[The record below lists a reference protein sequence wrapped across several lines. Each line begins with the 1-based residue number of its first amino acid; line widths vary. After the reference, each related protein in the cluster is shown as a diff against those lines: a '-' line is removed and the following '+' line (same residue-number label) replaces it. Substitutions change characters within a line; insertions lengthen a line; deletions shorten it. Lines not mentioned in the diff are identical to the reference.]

1 MANSTV
7 QNKKVISLA
16 LGAVADGA
24 YLYAG
29 ADRNIA
35 AEMQGKDNGDVIYYK
50 TTNLG
55 QAEISDVDMGNP
67 ANTGLDS
74 LNIANPTPIKHRQV
88 PVRIKD
94 AYVMYN
100 VKAVEK
106 QITSLGKDKAM
117 AKIGQKLAKKAVK
130 NVIGEDIAYI
140 GNIFV
145 GSDFAAFQKAGAF
158 LKSFVDGTLY
168 GFMDWN
174 VWGDLTSK
182 GQQAVP
188 CALAEPRFGK
198 NLRGS
203 WSLIDQLRTIPDIP
217 QFTIGDVA
225 SAKVKASVATSATT
239 ATVTLTAG
247 SAGLAVGDKVVVA
260 IPGINALDV
269 NDNDTGVANSFVVT
283 VASSVAASGTL
294 DVAVTFDQ
302 DLVVIPATVAANTA
316 VTVKG
321 TAGTYGATIIRAEGA
336 QAFGTMNQCDCEG
349 AKYEKSSLDGLT
361 VHCNSGAEIG
371 KLSTDSRYDMLLC
384 SKLVEPRAAALVL
397 YKIA

>member
-29 ADRNIA
+29 ADRAIA
-35 AEMQGKDNGDVIYYK
+35 AEMQGKDNGDIIYYK

-55 QAEISDVDMGNP
+55 QAEISDVSMGDP
-67 ANTGLDS
+67 ANTGLAS
-74 LNIANPTPIKHRQV
+74 LDIASATPVKHRQV
-88 PVRIKD
+88 PVKIKD
-94 AYVMYN
+94 ARVMYN
-100 VKAVEK
+100 VKAIEK
-106 QITSLGKDKAM
+106 QITSLGKDIAM
-117 AKIGQKLAKKAVK
+117 GKIGQKLAKKAVK
-130 NVIGEDIAYI
+130 NVIGEDILTI

-174 VWGDLTSK
+174 VWGDLTAK

-188 CALAEPRFGK
+188 CALAEPRFGR

-239 ATVTLTAG
+239 ATLTLTAG
-247 SAGLAVGDKVVVA
+247 SSALAAGDKVVVA
-260 IPGINALDV
+260 VPGINALDV

-283 VASSVAASGTL
+283 LANAVAAAGTV
-294 DVAVTFDQ
+294 DVTVTWDL
-302 DLVVIPATVAANTA
+302 DLVVIPASVAANA
-316 VTVKG
+316 SVTVKG

-349 AKYEKSSLDGLT
+349 AKYEKSSIDGLT
-361 VHCNSGAEIG
+361 VHANSGENIG
-371 KLSTDSRYDMLLC
+371 ALSTDSRFDMILC

>member
-29 ADRNIA
+29 ADRAIA
-35 AEMQGKDNGDVIYYK
+35 AEMQGKDNGDIIYYK

-55 QAEISDVDMGNP
+55 QAEISDVSMGVTPNSGL
-67 ANTGLDS
+67 ANLD
-74 LNIANPTPIKHRQV
+74 IASATPVKHRQV
-88 PVRIKD
+88 PVKIKD
-94 AYVMYN
+94 ARVMYN
-100 VKAVEK
+100 VKAIEK
-106 QITSLGKDKAM
+106 QITSLGKDIAM
-117 AKIGQKLAKKAVK
+117 GKIGQKLAKKAVK
-130 NVIGEDIAYI
+130 NVIGEDILTI

-174 VWGDLTSK
+174 VWGDLTAK

-188 CALAEPRFGK
+188 CALAEPRFGR

-239 ATVTLTAG
+239 ATITLTAG
-247 SAGLAVGDKVVVA
+247 SSALAAGDKVVIAV
-260 IPGINALDV
+260 PGINALDV
-269 NDNDTGVANSFVVT
+269 NDNDTGVANSFIVT
-283 VASSVAASGTL
+283 LASSVAAAGTV
-294 DVAVTFDQ
+294 DVTVTWDL
-302 DLVVIPATVAANTA
+302 DLVVIPATVAANAT

-321 TAGTYGATIIRAEGA
+321 TAGTYGSTIIRAEGA

-349 AKYEKSSLDGLT
+349 AKYEKSSIDGLT
-361 VHCNSGAEIG
+361 VHANSGENIG
-371 KLSTDSRYDMLLC
+371 ALSTDSRYDMILA

>member
-29 ADRNIA
+29 ADRAIA
-35 AEMQGKDNGDVIYYK
+35 AEMQGKDNGDIIYYK

-55 QAEISDVDMGNP
+55 QAEISDVSMGNP
-67 ANTGLDS
+67 ANTGLAS
-74 LNIANPTPIKHRQV
+74 LDIAAATPIKHRQV
-88 PVRIKD
+88 PVKIKD
-94 AYVMYN
+94 SRIMYN
-100 VKAVEK
+100 VKALEK
-106 QITSLGKDKAM
+106 QITSLGKDLAM
-117 AKIGQKLAKKAVK
+117 AKVGQKLAKKAVK
-130 NVIGEDIAYI
+130 EVIAEDIASI
-140 GNIFV
+140 GNVFV

-239 ATVTLTAG
+239 ATITITAG
-247 SAGLAVGDKVVVA
+247 SSALAVGDKVVLAV
-260 IPGINALDV
+260 PGINALDV

-283 VASSVAASGTL
+283 LASSVAAAGTL
-294 DVAVTFDQ
+294 DVTVTWDL
-302 DLVVIPATVAANTA
+302 DLVVVPATVAANAA

-321 TAGTYGATIIRAEGA
+321 AAGTYGATIIRAEGA

-349 AKYEKSSLDGLT
+349 AKYEKSSIDGLT
-361 VHCNSGAEIG
+361 VHCNSGENISA
-371 KLSTDSRYDMLLC
+371 LSTDSRYDMILA

>member
-94 AYVMYN
+94 AFVMYN

-217 QFTIGDVA
+217 QFNIGDVA
-225 SAKVKASVATSATT
+225 SAKVKASVATSAST
-239 ATVTLTAG
+239 ATITLTAG
-247 SAGLAVGDKVVVA
+247 SVGLAVGDKVVVA

-294 DVAVTFDQ
+294 DVTVTFDQ
-302 DLVVIPATVAANTA
+302 DLVVIPATVAANAA
-316 VTVKG
+316 VTVKSP
-321 TAGTYGATIIRAEGA
+321 AGTYGATIIRAEGA

-349 AKYEKSSLDGLT
+349 AKYEKSSIDGLT

>member
-29 ADRNIA
+29 ADRAIA
-35 AEMQGKDNGDVIYYK
+35 AEMQGKDNGDIIYYK

-55 QAEISDVDMGNP
+55 QATVSDVSMGNP
-67 ANTGLDS
+67 ANSGLAS
-74 LNIANPTPIKHRQV
+74 LDIATATPIKHRQV
-88 PVRIKD
+88 PVKIKD
-94 AYVMYN
+94 ARVMHN
-100 VKAVEK
+100 VKAIEK
-106 QITSLGKDKAM
+106 QITSLGKDLAM
-117 AKIGQKLAKKAVK
+117 AKVGQKLAKVAVK
-130 NVIGEDIAYI
+130 DVIGEDIASI

-198 NLRGS
+198 NLLGS

-247 SAGLAVGDKVVVA
+247 SAALAAGDKVVIA

-283 VASSVAASGTL
+283 LANSVAAAGTV
-294 DVAVTFDQ
+294 DVTVNFDL
-302 DLVVIPATVAANTA
+302 DLVVIPASVAANA
-316 VTVKG
+316 SVTVKG

-349 AKYEKSSLDGLT
+349 AKYEKSSIDGLT
-361 VHCNSGAEIG
+361 VHCNSGENIG
-371 KLSTDSRYDMLLC
+371 ALSTDSRYDMILA

>member
-29 ADRNIA
+29 ADRAIA

-94 AYVMYN
+94 AFVMYN

-130 NVIGEDIAYI
+130 TVIGEDIAYI

-239 ATVTLTAG
+239 ATINITAG
-247 SAGLAVGDKVVVA
+247 SSALAVGDKVVLAV
-260 IPGINALDV
+260 PGINALDV

-294 DVAVTFDQ
+294 DVTVTFDQ
-302 DLVVIPATVAANTA
+302 DLVVIPATVAANAA

-361 VHCNSGAEIG
+361 VHCNAGAEIG

>member
-29 ADRNIA
+29 ADRAIA
-35 AEMQGKDNGDVIYYK
+35 AEMQGKDNGDIIYYK

-55 QAEISDVDMGNP
+55 QAEISDVSMGVTPNG
-67 ANTGLDS
+67 GLAD
-74 LNIANPTPIKHRQV
+74 LDIASATPIKHRQV
-88 PVRIKD
+88 PVKIKD
-94 AYVMYN
+94 ARVMYN
-100 VKAVEK
+100 VKAIEK
-106 QITSLGKDKAM
+106 QITSLGKDLAM
-117 AKIGQKLAKKAVK
+117 AKVGQKLAKKAVK
-130 NVIGEDIAYI
+130 NVIAEDIATI

-145 GSDFAAFQKAGAF
+145 GSDFAPFQKAGAF

-188 CALAEPRFGK
+188 CALAEARFGK
-198 NLRGS
+198 GLRGS

-225 SAKVKASVATSATT
+225 SAKVKSSVATT
-239 ATVTLTAG
+239 ATTATINITAG
-247 SAGLAVGDKVVVA
+247 SSALAVGDKVVLAV
-260 IPGINALDV
+260 PGINALDV

-283 VASSVAASGTL
+283 LASSVAAAGTL
-294 DVAVTFDQ
+294 DVTVTWDS
-302 DLVVIPATVAANTA
+302 DLVVVPASVAANAA

-321 TAGTYGATIIRAEGA
+321 AAGTYGATIIRAEGA

-349 AKYEKSSLDGLT
+349 AKYEKSSIDGLT
-361 VHCNSGAEIG
+361 IHANSGENIG
-371 KLSTDSRYDMLLC
+371 ALSTDSRYDMILA

-397 YKIA
+397 YKIG

>member
-29 ADRNIA
+29 ADRAIA
-35 AEMQGKDNGDVIYYK
+35 AEMQGKDNGDIIYYK

-55 QAEISDVDMGNP
+55 QAEISDVSMGNP
-67 ANTGLDS
+67 ANTGLAS
-74 LNIANPTPIKHRQV
+74 LDIASATPVKHRQV
-88 PVRIKD
+88 PVKIKD
-94 AYVMYN
+94 ARVMYN
-100 VKAVEK
+100 VKAIEK
-106 QITSLGKDKAM
+106 QITSLGKDIAM
-117 AKIGQKLAKKAVK
+117 GKIGQKLAKKAVK
-130 NVIGEDIAYI
+130 NVIGEDILTI

-174 VWGDLTSK
+174 VWGDLTAK

-188 CALAEPRFGK
+188 CALAEPRFGR

-239 ATVTLTAG
+239 ATITITAG
-247 SAGLAVGDKVVVA
+247 SSALAVGDKVVLAV
-260 IPGINALDV
+260 PGINALDV

-283 VASSVAASGTL
+283 LDSTVAAAGTL
-294 DVAVTFDQ
+294 DVTVTWDL
-302 DLVVIPATVAANTA
+302 DLVVIPANVTANTA

-349 AKYEKSSLDGLT
+349 AKYEKSSIDGLT
-361 VHCNSGAEIG
+361 VHANSGENIG
-371 KLSTDSRYDMLLC
+371 ALSTDSRYDMILC

>member
-29 ADRNIA
+29 ADRAIA
-35 AEMQGKDNGDVIYYK
+35 AEMQGKDNGDIIYYK

-55 QAEISDVDMGNP
+55 QAEISDVSMGNP
-67 ANTGLDS
+67 ANTGLAS
-74 LNIANPTPIKHRQV
+74 LDIASATPVKHRQV
-88 PVRIKD
+88 PVKIKD
-94 AYVMYN
+94 ARVMYN
-100 VKAVEK
+100 VKAIEK
-106 QITSLGKDKAM
+106 QITSLGKDIAM
-117 AKIGQKLAKKAVK
+117 GKIGQNLAKKAVK
-130 NVIGEDIAYI
+130 NVIGEDILTI

-174 VWGDLTSK
+174 VWGDLTAK

-188 CALAEPRFGK
+188 CALAEPRFGR

-225 SAKVKASVATSATT
+225 SAKVKASIATSATT

-247 SAGLAVGDKVVVA
+247 TSALAVGDKVVIA

-283 VASSVAASGTL
+283 LDSTVAAAGTV
-294 DVAVTFDQ
+294 DVTVTWDL
-302 DLVVIPATVAANTA
+302 DLVVIPASVAANAA

-349 AKYEKSSLDGLT
+349 AKYEKSSIDGLT
-361 VHCNSGAEIG
+361 VHANSGENIG
-371 KLSTDSRYDMLLC
+371 ALSTDSRYDMILC

>member
-29 ADRNIA
+29 ADRAIA

-55 QAEISDVDMGNP
+55 QAEISDVSMGNP
-67 ANTGLDS
+67 ANTGLAS
-74 LNIANPTPIKHRQV
+74 LDIASATPVKHRQV
-88 PVRIKD
+88 PVKIKD
-94 AYVMYN
+94 ARVMYN
-100 VKAVEK
+100 VKAIEK
-106 QITSLGKDKAM
+106 QITSLGKDIAM
-117 AKIGQKLAKKAVK
+117 GKIGQKLAKKAVK
-130 NVIGEDIAYI
+130 NVIGEDILTI

-174 VWGDLTSK
+174 VWGDLTAK

-188 CALAEPRFGK
+188 CALAEPRFGR

-247 SAGLAVGDKVVVA
+247 SAALAAGDKVVIA

-283 VASSVAASGTL
+283 LANSVAAAGTVDVTVTL
-294 DVAVTFDQ
+294 DL
-302 DLVVIPATVAANTA
+302 DLVVIPATVAANAA

-349 AKYEKSSLDGLT
+349 AKYEKSSIDGLT
-361 VHCNSGAEIG
+361 VHANSGENIG
-371 KLSTDSRYDMLLC
+371 ALSTDSRYDMILC

>member
-29 ADRNIA
+29 ADRAIA
-35 AEMQGKDNGDVIYYK
+35 AEMQGKDNGDIIYYK

-55 QAEISDVDMGNP
+55 QAEISDVSMGNP
-67 ANTGLDS
+67 ANTGLAS
-74 LNIANPTPIKHRQV
+74 LDIASSTPVKHRQV
-88 PVRIKD
+88 PVKIKD
-94 AYVMYN
+94 ARVMYN
-100 VKAVEK
+100 VKAIEK
-106 QITSLGKDKAM
+106 QITSLGKDIAM
-117 AKIGQKLAKKAVK
+117 GKIGQKLAKKAVK
-130 NVIGEDIAYI
+130 NVIGEDILTI

-145 GSDFAAFQKAGAF
+145 GSDFAAFQKAGSF
-158 LKSFVDGTLY
+158 LKSFVDGTIY

-174 VWGDLTSK
+174 VWGDLTAK

-188 CALAEPRFGK
+188 CALAEPRFGR
-198 NLRGS
+198 NLHGS

-247 SAGLAVGDKVVVA
+247 STALAVGDKVVIAV
-260 IPGINALDV
+260 PGINALDV

-283 VASSVAASGTL
+283 LDSTVAAAGTV
-294 DVAVTFDQ
+294 DVTVTWDL
-302 DLVVIPATVAANTA
+302 DLVVIPASVAANAA

-349 AKYEKSSLDGLT
+349 AKYEKSSIDGLT
-361 VHCNSGAEIG
+361 VHANSGENIG
-371 KLSTDSRYDMLLC
+371 ALSTDSRYDMILA

>member
-29 ADRNIA
+29 ADRAIA
-35 AEMQGKDNGDVIYYK
+35 AEMQGKDNGDIIYYK

-55 QAEISDVDMGNP
+55 QAEISDVSMGTP
-67 ANTGLDS
+67 ANSGLAS
-74 LNIANPTPIKHRQV
+74 LDIASATPVKHRQV
-88 PVRIKD
+88 PVKIKD
-94 AYVMYN
+94 ARVMYN
-100 VKAVEK
+100 VKAIEK
-106 QITSLGKDKAM
+106 QITSLGKDIAM
-117 AKIGQKLAKKAVK
+117 GKIGQKLAKKAVK
-130 NVIGEDIAYI
+130 NVIAEDITTI

-145 GSDFAAFQKAGAF
+145 GNDFAAFQKAGAF
-158 LKSFVDGTLY
+158 LKAYVDGTLY

-188 CALAEPRFGK
+188 CALAEPRFGR

-217 QFTIGDVA
+217 QFKIGDVA
-225 SAKVKASVATSATT
+225 SAKVKASVATSAS
-239 ATVTLTAG
+239 TVALTLTAG
-247 SAGLAVGDKVVVA
+247 STALAAGDKVVVA
-260 IPGINALDV
+260 VPGINALDV

-283 VASSVAASGTL
+283 LEASVAASATT
-294 DVAVTFDQ
+294 DVTVTFDPQ
-302 DLVVIPATVAANTA
+302 LVVIPASIAANA
-316 VTVKG
+316 SVEVKG
-321 TAGTYGATIIRAEGA
+321 AAGTYGATIIRAEGA

-349 AKYEKSSLDGLT
+349 AKYEKSSIDGLT
-361 VHCNSGAEIG
+361 VHANSGENIG
-371 KLSTDSRYDMLLC
+371 ALSTDSRYDMILC

>member
-29 ADRNIA
+29 ADRAIA
-35 AEMQGKDNGDVIYYK
+35 AEMQGKDNGDIIYYK

-55 QAEISDVDMGNP
+55 QATVSDVSMGNP
-67 ANTGLDS
+67 ANSGLAS
-74 LNIANPTPIKHRQV
+74 LDIATATPIKHRQV
-88 PVRIKD
+88 PVKIKD
-94 AYVMYN
+94 ARVMYN
-100 VKAVEK
+100 VKAIEK
-106 QITSLGKDKAM
+106 QITSLGKDLAM
-117 AKIGQKLAKKAVK
+117 AKVGQKLAKVAVK
-130 NVIGEDIAYI
+130 DVIGEDIASI

-158 LKSFVDGTLY
+158 LKAYVDGTLY

-174 VWGDLTSK
+174 VWGDLTAK

-239 ATVTLTAG
+239 ATITITAG
-247 SAGLAVGDKVVVA
+247 SSALAVGDKVVLAV
-260 IPGINALDV
+260 PGINALDV

-294 DVAVTFDQ
+294 DVTVTFDQ
-302 DLVVIPATVAANTA
+302 ELVVIPAAVAANAA

-349 AKYEKSSLDGLT
+349 AKYEKSSIDGLT
-361 VHCNSGAEIG
+361 VHANSGENIG
-371 KLSTDSRYDMLLC
+371 ALSTDSRYDMILA

>member
-29 ADRNIA
+29 ADRAIA
-35 AEMQGKDNGDVIYYK
+35 AEMQGKDNGDIIYYK

-55 QAEISDVDMGNP
+55 QAEISDVSMGVTPNS
-67 ANTGLDS
+67 GLAKLD
-74 LNIANPTPIKHRQV
+74 IASATPVKHRQV
-88 PVRIKD
+88 PVKIKD
-94 AYVMYN
+94 ARVMYN
-100 VKAVEK
+100 VKAIEK
-106 QITSLGKDKAM
+106 QITSLGKDIAM
-117 AKIGQKLAKKAVK
+117 GKIGQKLAKKAVK
-130 NVIGEDIAYI
+130 NVIGEDILTI

-174 VWGDLTSK
+174 VWGDLTAK

-188 CALAEPRFGK
+188 CALAEPRFGR

-225 SAKVKASVATSATT
+225 SAKVKASIATSATT
-239 ATVTLTAG
+239 ATINITAG
-247 SAGLAVGDKVVVA
+247 SSALAVGDKVVLAV
-260 IPGINALDV
+260 PGINALDV

-283 VASSVAASGTL
+283 LESSVAAAGTL
-294 DVAVTFDQ
+294 DVTVTWDL
-302 DLVVIPATVAANTA
+302 DLVVIPASVAANA
-316 VTVKG
+316 SVTVKG

-349 AKYEKSSLDGLT
+349 AKYEKSSIDGLT
-361 VHCNSGAEIG
+361 VHANSGENIG
-371 KLSTDSRYDMLLC
+371 ALSTDSRYDMILC

>member
-29 ADRNIA
+29 ADRAIA
-35 AEMQGKDNGDVIYYK
+35 AEMQGKDNGDIIYYK

-55 QAEISDVDMGNP
+55 QAEISDVSMGVTPNSGL
-67 ANTGLDS
+67 ANLD
-74 LNIANPTPIKHRQV
+74 IASATPVKHRQV
-88 PVRIKD
+88 PVKIKD
-94 AYVMYN
+94 ARVMYN
-100 VKAVEK
+100 VKAIEK
-106 QITSLGKDKAM
+106 QITSLGKDIAM
-117 AKIGQKLAKKAVK
+117 GKIGQKLAKKAVK
-130 NVIGEDIAYI
+130 NVIGEDILTI

-174 VWGDLTSK
+174 VWGDLTAK

-188 CALAEPRFGK
+188 CALAEPRFGR

-239 ATVTLTAG
+239 ATINITAG
-247 SAGLAVGDKVVVA
+247 SSALAVGDKVVLAV
-260 IPGINALDV
+260 PGINALDV

-283 VASSVAASGTL
+283 LESSVAAAGTL
-294 DVAVTFDQ
+294 DVTVTWDL
-302 DLVVIPATVAANTA
+302 DLVVIPATVAANAA

-349 AKYEKSSLDGLT
+349 AKYEKSSIDGLT
-361 VHCNSGAEIG
+361 VHANSGENIG
-371 KLSTDSRYDMLLC
+371 ALSTDSRYDMILA

>member
-29 ADRNIA
+29 ADRAIA

-55 QAEISDVDMGNP
+55 QAEISYVSMGNP
-67 ANTGLDS
+67 ANTGLAS
-74 LNIANPTPIKHRQV
+74 LDIAAATPIKHRQV
-88 PVRIKD
+88 PVKIKD
-94 AYVMYN
+94 SRIMYN
-100 VKAVEK
+100 VKALEK
-106 QITSLGKDKAM
+106 QITSLGKDLAM
-117 AKIGQKLAKKAVK
+117 AKVGQKLAKKAVK
-130 NVIGEDIAYI
+130 EVIAEDIASI
-140 GNIFV
+140 GNVFV

-188 CALAEPRFGK
+188 CALAEPRLGK

-225 SAKVKASVATSATT
+225 SAKVKASVATTATT
-239 ATVTLTAG
+239 ATITITAG
-247 SAGLAVGDKVVVA
+247 SSALAVGDKVVLAV
-260 IPGINALDV
+260 PGINALDV

-283 VASSVAASGTL
+283 LASSVAAAGTL
-294 DVAVTFDQ
+294 DVAVTWDA
-302 DLVVIPATVAANTA
+302 DLVVVPASVAANAA

-321 TAGTYGATIIRAEGA
+321 AAGTYGATIIRAEGA

-349 AKYEKSSLDGLT
+349 AKYEKSSIDGLT
-361 VHCNSGAEIG
+361 VHCNSGENISA
-371 KLSTDSRYDMLLC
+371 LSTDSRYDMILA

>member
-35 AEMQGKDNGDVIYYK
+35 YEMQGKDNGDVIYYK

-55 QAEISDVDMGNP
+55 QAEISDVDMGSP

-94 AYVMYN
+94 AFVMYN

-130 NVIGEDIAYI
+130 NVIGEDIANI

-217 QFTIGDVA
+217 QFTICDVA

-247 SAGLAVGDKVVVA
+247 SAALAAGDKVVIA

-283 VASSVAASGTL
+283 LANSVAAAGTV
-294 DVAVTFDQ
+294 DVTVTWDL
-302 DLVVIPATVAANTA
+302 DLVVIPATVAANAA

-336 QAFGTMNQCDCEG
+336 QVFGTMNQCDCEG
-349 AKYEKSSLDGLT
+349 AKYEKSSIDGLT

>member
-29 ADRNIA
+29 ADRAIA
-35 AEMQGKDNGDVIYYK
+35 AEMQGKDNGDIIYYK

-55 QAEISDVDMGNP
+55 QAEISDVSMGNP
-67 ANTGLDS
+67 ANTGLAS
-74 LNIANPTPIKHRQV
+74 LDIASATPVKHRQV
-88 PVRIKD
+88 PVKIKD
-94 AYVMYN
+94 ARVMYN
-100 VKAVEK
+100 VKAIEK
-106 QITSLGKDKAM
+106 QITSLGKDIAM
-117 AKIGQKLAKKAVK
+117 GKIGQKLAKKAVK
-130 NVIGEDIAYI
+130 NVIGEDILTI

-174 VWGDLTSK
+174 VWGDLTAK

-188 CALAEPRFGK
+188 CALAEPRFGR

-203 WSLIDQLRTIPDIP
+203 WSLIDQLRTVPDIP

-239 ATVTLTAG
+239 ATITITAG
-247 SAGLAVGDKVVVA
+247 SSALAIGDKVVLAV
-260 IPGINALDV
+260 PGINALDV

-283 VASSVAASGTL
+283 LDSTVAAAGTL
-294 DVAVTFDQ
+294 DVTVTWDL
-302 DLVVIPATVAANTA
+302 DLVVIPASVAANAA

-349 AKYEKSSLDGLT
+349 AKYEKSSIDGLT
-361 VHCNSGAEIG
+361 VHANSGENIG
-371 KLSTDSRYDMLLC
+371 ALSTDSRYDMILC
-384 SKLVEPRAAALVL
+384 SKLVEPRAAVLVL

>member
-29 ADRNIA
+29 ADRAIA
-35 AEMQGKDNGDVIYYK
+35 AEMQGKDNGDIIYYK

-55 QAEISDVDMGNP
+55 QAEISDVSMGVTP
-67 ANTGLDS
+67 NTGLAS
-74 LNIANPTPIKHRQV
+74 LDIASATPVKHRQV
-88 PVRIKD
+88 PVKIKD
-94 AYVMYN
+94 ARVMYN
-100 VKAVEK
+100 VKAIEK
-106 QITSLGKDKAM
+106 QITSLGKDIAM
-117 AKIGQKLAKKAVK
+117 GKIGQKLAKKAVK
-130 NVIGEDIAYI
+130 NVIGEDIVSI

-174 VWGDLTSK
+174 VWGDLTAK

-188 CALAEPRFGK
+188 CALAEPRFGR

-239 ATVTLTAG
+239 ATVTITAG
-247 SAGLAVGDKVVVA
+247 SSALAVGDKVVLAV
-260 IPGINALDV
+260 PGINALDV

-283 VASSVAASGTL
+283 LASSVAAAGTL
-294 DVAVTFDQ
+294 DVTVTWDL
-302 DLVVIPATVAANTA
+302 DLVVIPASVAANAA

-349 AKYEKSSLDGLT
+349 AKYEKSSIDGLT
-361 VHCNSGAEIG
+361 VHANSGENIG
-371 KLSTDSRYDMLLC
+371 ALSTDSRYDMILA

>member
-29 ADRNIA
+29 ADRAIA
-35 AEMQGKDNGDVIYYK
+35 AEMQGKDNGDIIYYK

-55 QAEISDVDMGNP
+55 QATVSDVSMGNP
-67 ANTGLDS
+67 ANSGLAS
-74 LNIANPTPIKHRQV
+74 LDIATATPIKHRQV
-88 PVRIKD
+88 PVKIKD
-94 AYVMYN
+94 ARVMYN
-100 VKAVEK
+100 VKAIEK
-106 QITSLGKDKAM
+106 QITSLGKDLAM
-117 AKIGQKLAKKAVK
+117 AKVGQKLAKVAVK
-130 NVIGEDIAYI
+130 DVIGEDIASI

-158 LKSFVDGTLY
+158 LKAYVDGTLY

-225 SAKVKASVATSATT
+225 SAKVKASIATSATT
-239 ATVTLTAG
+239 ATINITAG
-247 SAGLAVGDKVVVA
+247 SSALAVGDKVVLAV
-260 IPGINALDV
+260 PGINALDV

-283 VASSVAASGTL
+283 LANSVAAAGTL
-294 DVAVTFDQ
+294 DVTVTWDL
-302 DLVVIPATVAANTA
+302 DLVVIPASVAANA
-316 VTVKG
+316 DVTVKG

-349 AKYEKSSLDGLT
+349 AKYEKSSIDGLT
-361 VHCNSGAEIG
+361 VHSNSGENIG
-371 KLSTDSRYDMLLC
+371 ALSTDSRYDMILA

>member
-29 ADRNIA
+29 ADRAIA
-35 AEMQGKDNGDVIYYK
+35 AEMQGKDNGDIIYYK

-55 QAEISDVDMGNP
+55 QAEISDVSMGVTP
-67 ANTGLDS
+67 NTGLAS
-74 LNIANPTPIKHRQV
+74 LDIASATPVKHRQV
-88 PVRIKD
+88 PVKIKD
-94 AYVMYN
+94 ARVMYN
-100 VKAVEK
+100 VKAIEK
-106 QITSLGKDKAM
+106 QITSLGKDIAM
-117 AKIGQKLAKKAVK
+117 GKIGQKLAKKAVK
-130 NVIGEDIAYI
+130 NVIGEDILTI

-174 VWGDLTSK
+174 VWGDLTAK

-188 CALAEPRFGK
+188 CALAESRFGR

-225 SAKVKASVATSATT
+225 SAKVKASVATTATT
-239 ATVTLTAG
+239 ATITITAG
-247 SAGLAVGDKVVVA
+247 SSALAVGDKVVLAV
-260 IPGINALDV
+260 PGINALDV

-283 VASSVAASGTL
+283 LASSVAAAGTL
-294 DVAVTFDQ
+294 DVTVTWDL
-302 DLVVIPATVAANTA
+302 DLVVIPASVAANAA

-349 AKYEKSSLDGLT
+349 AKYEKSSIDGLT
-361 VHCNSGAEIG
+361 VHANSGENIG
-371 KLSTDSRYDMLLC
+371 ALSTDSRYDMILA

>member
-29 ADRNIA
+29 ADRAIA
-35 AEMQGKDNGDVIYYK
+35 AEMQSKDNGDIIYYK

-55 QAEISDVDMGNP
+55 QAEISDVSMGNP
-67 ANTGLDS
+67 ANTGLAS
-74 LNIANPTPIKHRQV
+74 LDIASATPVKHRQV

-94 AYVMYN
+94 ARVMYN
-100 VKAVEK
+100 VKAIEK
-106 QITSLGKDKAM
+106 QITSLGKDIAM
-117 AKIGQKLAKKAVK
+117 GKIGQKLAKKAVK
-130 NVIGEDIAYI
+130 NVIGEDILTI

-174 VWGDLTSK
+174 VWGDLTAK

-188 CALAEPRFGK
+188 CALAEPRFGR

-247 SAGLAVGDKVVVA
+247 SAALAAGDKVVIAV
-260 IPGINALDV
+260 PGINALDV

-294 DVAVTFDQ
+294 DVTVTWDS
-302 DLVVIPATVAANTA
+302 DLVVIPASVAANAA

-321 TAGTYGATIIRAEGA
+321 AAGTYGATIIRAEGA

-349 AKYEKSSLDGLT
+349 AKYEKSSIDGLT
-361 VHCNSGAEIG
+361 VHANSGENIG
-371 KLSTDSRYDMLLC
+371 ALSTDSRYDMILC

>member
-29 ADRNIA
+29 ADRAIA
-35 AEMQGKDNGDVIYYK
+35 AEMQGKDNGDIIYYK

-55 QAEISDVDMGNP
+55 QAEISDVSMGVTP
-67 ANTGLDS
+67 NTGLAS
-74 LNIANPTPIKHRQV
+74 LDIASATPVKHRQV
-88 PVRIKD
+88 PVKIKD
-94 AYVMYN
+94 ARVMYN
-100 VKAVEK
+100 VKAIEK
-106 QITSLGKDKAM
+106 QITSLGKDIAM
-117 AKIGQKLAKKAVK
+117 GKIGQKLAKKAVK
-130 NVIGEDIAYI
+130 NVIGEDILTI

-174 VWGDLTSK
+174 VWGDLTAK

-188 CALAEPRFGK
+188 CALAEPRFGR

-203 WSLIDQLRTIPDIP
+203 WSLIDQLRTIPDIQ

-225 SAKVKASVATSATT
+225 SAKVKASIATSATT
-239 ATVTLTAG
+239 ATITITAG
-247 SAGLAVGDKVVVA
+247 SSALAVGDKVVLAV
-260 IPGINALDV
+260 PGINALDV

-283 VASSVAASGTL
+283 LASSVAAAGTL
-294 DVAVTFDQ
+294 DVTVTWDL
-302 DLVVIPATVAANTA
+302 DLVVIPASVAANAA

-349 AKYEKSSLDGLT
+349 AKYEKSSIDGLT
-361 VHCNSGAEIG
+361 VHANSGENIG
-371 KLSTDSRYDMLLC
+371 ALSTDSRYDMILC

>member
-29 ADRNIA
+29 ADRAIA
-35 AEMQGKDNGDVIYYK
+35 AEMQGKDNGDIIYYK

-55 QAEISDVDMGNP
+55 QATVSDVSMGNP
-67 ANTGLDS
+67 ANSGLAS
-74 LNIANPTPIKHRQV
+74 LDIATATPIKHRQV
-88 PVRIKD
+88 PVKIKD
-94 AYVMYN
+94 ARVMYN
-100 VKAVEK
+100 VKAIEK
-106 QITSLGKDKAM
+106 QITSLGKDLAM
-117 AKIGQKLAKKAVK
+117 AKVGQKLAKVAVK
-130 NVIGEDIAYI
+130 DVIGEDIASI

-158 LKSFVDGTLY
+158 LKAYVDGTLY

-239 ATVTLTAG
+239 ATITLTAG
-247 SAGLAVGDKVVVA
+247 SSALAAGDKVVIAV
-260 IPGINALDV
+260 PGINALDV

-283 VASSVAASGTL
+283 LANSVAAAGTV
-294 DVAVTFDQ
+294 DVTVTWDL
-302 DLVVIPATVAANTA
+302 DLVVIPATVAANA
-316 VTVKG
+316 SVTVKG

-349 AKYEKSSLDGLT
+349 AKYEKSSIDGLT
-361 VHCNSGAEIG
+361 VHANSGENIG
-371 KLSTDSRYDMLLC
+371 ALSTDSRYDMILA

>member
-35 AEMQGKDNGDVIYYK
+35 DEMQGKDNGDVIYYK

-94 AYVMYN
+94 AFVMYN

-294 DVAVTFDQ
+294 DVTVTFDQ
-302 DLVVIPATVAANTA
+302 DLVVIPATVAANAA

-349 AKYEKSSLDGLT
+349 AKYEKSSIDGLT

>member
-29 ADRNIA
+29 ADRAIA
-35 AEMQGKDNGDVIYYK
+35 AEMQGKDNGDIIYYK

-55 QAEISDVDMGNP
+55 QAEISDVSMGVTPNSGL
-67 ANTGLDS
+67 ANLD
-74 LNIANPTPIKHRQV
+74 IASATPVKHRQV
-88 PVRIKD
+88 PVKIKD
-94 AYVMYN
+94 ARVMYN
-100 VKAVEK
+100 VKAIEK
-106 QITSLGKDKAM
+106 QITSLGKDIAM
-117 AKIGQKLAKKAVK
+117 GKIGQKLAKKAVK
-130 NVIGEDIAYI
+130 NVIGEDILTI

-188 CALAEPRFGK
+188 CALAEPRFGR

-239 ATVTLTAG
+239 ATINITAG
-247 SAGLAVGDKVVVA
+247 SSALAVGDKVVLAV
-260 IPGINALDV
+260 PGINALDV

-283 VASSVAASGTL
+283 LESSVAAAGTL
-294 DVAVTFDQ
+294 DVTVTWDL
-302 DLVVIPATVAANTA
+302 DLVVIPASVAANAA

-321 TAGTYGATIIRAEGA
+321 TAGTYGSTIIRAEGA

-349 AKYEKSSLDGLT
+349 AKYEKSSIDGLT
-361 VHCNSGAEIG
+361 VHANSGENIG
-371 KLSTDSRYDMLLC
+371 ALSTDSRYDMILA

>member
-29 ADRNIA
+29 ADRAIA
-35 AEMQGKDNGDVIYYK
+35 AEMQGKDNGDIIYYK

-55 QAEISDVDMGNP
+55 QATVSDVSMGNP
-67 ANTGLDS
+67 ANSGLAS
-74 LNIANPTPIKHRQV
+74 LDIATATPIKHRQV
-88 PVRIKD
+88 PVKIKD
-94 AYVMYN
+94 ARVMYN
-100 VKAVEK
+100 VKAIEK
-106 QITSLGKDKAM
+106 QITSLGKDLAM
-117 AKIGQKLAKKAVK
+117 AKVGQKLAKVAVK
-130 NVIGEDIAYI
+130 NVIGEDIASI

-158 LKSFVDGTLY
+158 LKACVDGTLY

-225 SAKVKASVATSATT
+225 SAKLKASVATSATT

-247 SAGLAVGDKVVVA
+247 SAALAAGDKVVLA

-283 VASSVAASGTL
+283 LASSVAAAGTV
-294 DVAVTFDQ
+294 DVTVTWDLE
-302 DLVVIPATVAANTA
+302 LVVIPASVAANA
-316 VTVKG
+316 SVTVKG

-336 QAFGTMNQCDCEG
+336 QAFGSMEKCDCEG
-349 AKYEKSSLDGLT
+349 AKYEKSSIDGLT
-361 VHCNSGAEIG
+361 IHANSGENIG
-371 KLSTDSRYDMLLC
+371 ALSTDSRYDMILA

>member
-35 AEMQGKDNGDVIYYK
+35 SEMQGKDNGDVIYYK

-94 AYVMYN
+94 AFVMYN

-225 SAKVKASVATSATT
+225 SVKAKASVATSATT

-294 DVAVTFDQ
+294 DVTVTFDQ
-302 DLVVIPATVAANTA
+302 DLVVIPATVAANAA

-349 AKYEKSSLDGLT
+349 AKYEKSSIDGLT

>member
-29 ADRNIA
+29 ADRAIA
-35 AEMQGKDNGDVIYYK
+35 AEMQGKDNGDIIYYK

-55 QAEISDVDMGNP
+55 QAEISDVSMGNP
-67 ANTGLDS
+67 ANTGLAS
-74 LNIANPTPIKHRQV
+74 LDIASATPVKHRQV
-88 PVRIKD
+88 PVKIKD
-94 AYVMYN
+94 ARVMYN
-100 VKAVEK
+100 VKAIEK
-106 QITSLGKDKAM
+106 QITSLGKDIAM
-117 AKIGQKLAKKAVK
+117 GKIGQKLAKKAVK
-130 NVIGEDIAYI
+130 NVIGEDILTI

-174 VWGDLTSK
+174 VWGDLTAK

-188 CALAEPRFGK
+188 CALAEPRFGR

-203 WSLIDQLRTIPDIP
+203 WSLIDQLRTVPDIP

-239 ATVTLTAG
+239 ATITITAG
-247 SAGLAVGDKVVVA
+247 SSALAIGDKVVLAV
-260 IPGINALDV
+260 PGINALDV

-283 VASSVAASGTL
+283 LDSTVAAAGTL
-294 DVAVTFDQ
+294 DVTVTWDL
-302 DLVVIPATVAANTA
+302 DLVVIPASVAANAA

-349 AKYEKSSLDGLT
+349 AKYEKSSIDGLT
-361 VHCNSGAEIG
+361 VHANSGENIG
-371 KLSTDSRYDMLLC
+371 ALSTDSRYDMILC

>member
-29 ADRNIA
+29 ADRAIA
-35 AEMQGKDNGDVIYYK
+35 AEMQGKDNGDIIYYK

-55 QAEISDVDMGNP
+55 QATVSDVSMGNP
-67 ANTGLDS
+67 ANSGLAS
-74 LNIANPTPIKHRQV
+74 LDIATATPIKHRQV
-88 PVRIKD
+88 PVKIKD
-94 AYVMYN
+94 ARVMYN
-100 VKAVEK
+100 VKAIEK
-106 QITSLGKDKAM
+106 QITSLGKDLAM
-117 AKIGQKLAKKAVK
+117 AKVGQKLAKVAVK
-130 NVIGEDIAYI
+130 DVIGEDIASI

-145 GSDFAAFQKAGAF
+145 GSDFAVFQKAGAF

-174 VWGDLTSK
+174 VWGDLTAK

-247 SAGLAVGDKVVVA
+247 STALAAGDKVVIA

-283 VASSVAASGTL
+283 LANSVAAAGTV
-294 DVAVTFDQ
+294 DVTVTWDL
-302 DLVVIPATVAANTA
+302 DLVVIPASVAANAA

-349 AKYEKSSLDGLT
+349 AKYEKSSIDGLT
-361 VHCNSGAEIG
+361 VHANSGENIG
-371 KLSTDSRYDMLLC
+371 ALSTDSRYDMILA

>member
-29 ADRNIA
+29 ADRAIA
-35 AEMQGKDNGDVIYYK
+35 AEMQGKDNGDIIYYK

-55 QAEISDVDMGNP
+55 QAEISDVSMGVTPNSGL
-67 ANTGLDS
+67 ANLD
-74 LNIANPTPIKHRQV
+74 IASATPVKHRQV
-88 PVRIKD
+88 PVKIKD
-94 AYVMYN
+94 ARVMYN
-100 VKAVEK
+100 VKAIEK
-106 QITSLGKDKAM
+106 QITSLGKDIAM
-117 AKIGQKLAKKAVK
+117 GKIGQKLAKKAVK
-130 NVIGEDIAYI
+130 NVIGEDILTI

-174 VWGDLTSK
+174 VWGDLTAK

-188 CALAEPRFGK
+188 CALAEPRFGR

-239 ATVTLTAG
+239 ATITITAG
-247 SAGLAVGDKVVVA
+247 SSALAVGDKVVLAV
-260 IPGINALDV
+260 PGINALDV

-283 VASSVAASGTL
+283 LDSTVAAAGTL
-294 DVAVTFDQ
+294 DVTVTWDL
-302 DLVVIPATVAANTA
+302 DLVVIPANVTANTA

-349 AKYEKSSLDGLT
+349 AKYEKSSIDGLT
-361 VHCNSGAEIG
+361 VHANSGENIG
-371 KLSTDSRYDMLLC
+371 ALSTDSRYDMILC

>member
-29 ADRNIA
+29 ADRAIA
-35 AEMQGKDNGDVIYYK
+35 AEMQGKDNGDIIYYK

-55 QAEISDVDMGNP
+55 QAEISDVSMGNP
-67 ANTGLDS
+67 ANTGLAS
-74 LNIANPTPIKHRQV
+74 LDIASATPVKHRQV
-88 PVRIKD
+88 PVKIKD
-94 AYVMYN
+94 ARVMYN
-100 VKAVEK
+100 VKAIEK
-106 QITSLGKDKAM
+106 QITSLGKDIAM
-117 AKIGQKLAKKAVK
+117 GKIGQKLAKKAVK
-130 NVIGEDIAYI
+130 NVIGEDILTI

-174 VWGDLTSK
+174 VWGDLTAK

-188 CALAEPRFGK
+188 CALAEPRFGR

-239 ATVTLTAG
+239 ATLTLTAG
-247 SAGLAVGDKVVVA
+247 SSALAAGDKVVVA
-260 IPGINALDV
+260 VPGINALDV

-283 VASSVAASGTL
+283 IDSSVAAAGTV
-294 DVAVTFDQ
+294 DVTVTWDL
-302 DLVVIPATVAANTA
+302 DLVVIPASVAANAA

-321 TAGTYGATIIRAEGA
+321 AAGTYGATIIRAEGS

-349 AKYEKSSLDGLT
+349 AKYEKSSIDGLT
-361 VHCNSGAEIG
+361 VHANSGENIG
-371 KLSTDSRYDMLLC
+371 ALSTDSRYDMILC

>member
-29 ADRNIA
+29 ADRAIA
-35 AEMQGKDNGDVIYYK
+35 AEMQGKDNGDIIYYK

-55 QAEISDVDMGNP
+55 QAEISDVSMGVTPNSGL
-67 ANTGLDS
+67 ANLD
-74 LNIANPTPIKHRQV
+74 IASATPVKHRQV
-88 PVRIKD
+88 PVKIKD
-94 AYVMYN
+94 ARVMYN
-100 VKAVEK
+100 VKAIEK
-106 QITSLGKDKAM
+106 QITSLGKDLAM
-117 AKIGQKLAKKAVK
+117 GKIGQKLAKKAVK
-130 NVIGEDIAYI
+130 NVIGEDILTI

-145 GSDFAAFQKAGAF
+145 GSDFAVFQKAGAF

-174 VWGDLTSK
+174 VWGDLTAK

-188 CALAEPRFGK
+188 CALAEPRFGR

-239 ATVTLTAG
+239 ATINIKAG
-247 SAGLAVGDKVVVA
+247 SSALAVGDKVVLAV
-260 IPGINALDV
+260 PGINALDV

-283 VASSVAASGTL
+283 LESSVAAAGTL
-294 DVAVTFDQ
+294 DVTVTWDL
-302 DLVVIPATVAANTA
+302 DLVVIPATVAANAA

-349 AKYEKSSLDGLT
+349 AKYEKSSIDGLT
-361 VHCNSGAEIG
+361 VHANSGENIG
-371 KLSTDSRYDMLLC
+371 ALSTDSRYDMILA

>member
-29 ADRNIA
+29 ADRAIA
-35 AEMQGKDNGDVIYYK
+35 AEMQGKDNGDIIYYK

-55 QAEISDVDMGNP
+55 QAEISDVSMGVTPNSGL
-67 ANTGLDS
+67 ANLD
-74 LNIANPTPIKHRQV
+74 IASATPVKHRQV
-88 PVRIKD
+88 PVKIKD
-94 AYVMYN
+94 ARVMYN
-100 VKAVEK
+100 VKAIEK
-106 QITSLGKDKAM
+106 QITSLGKDIAM
-117 AKIGQKLAKKAVK
+117 GKIGQKLAKKAVK
-130 NVIGEDIAYI
+130 NVIGEDILTI

-174 VWGDLTSK
+174 VWGDLTAK

-188 CALAEPRFGK
+188 CALAEPRFGR

-239 ATVTLTAG
+239 ATINITAG
-247 SAGLAVGDKVVVA
+247 SSALAVGDKVVLAV
-260 IPGINALDV
+260 PGINALDV

-283 VASSVAASGTL
+283 LESSVAAAGTL
-294 DVAVTFDQ
+294 DVTVTWDL
-302 DLVVIPATVAANTA
+302 DLVVIPASVAANA
-316 VTVKG
+316 SVTVKG

-349 AKYEKSSLDGLT
+349 AKYEKSSIDGLT
-361 VHCNSGAEIG
+361 VHANSGENIG
-371 KLSTDSRYDMLLC
+371 ALSTDSRYDMILA

>member
-29 ADRNIA
+29 ADRAIA
-35 AEMQGKDNGDVIYYK
+35 AEMQGKDNGDIIYYK

-55 QAEISDVDMGNP
+55 QAEISDVSMGVTPNSGL
-67 ANTGLDS
+67 ANLD
-74 LNIANPTPIKHRQV
+74 IASATPVKHRQV
-88 PVRIKD
+88 PVKIKD
-94 AYVMYN
+94 ARVMYN
-100 VKAVEK
+100 VKAIEK
-106 QITSLGKDKAM
+106 QITSLGKDIAM
-117 AKIGQKLAKKAVK
+117 GKIGQKLAKKAVK
-130 NVIGEDIAYI
+130 NVIGEDILTI

-188 CALAEPRFGK
+188 CALAETRFGR

-203 WSLIDQLRTIPDIP
+203 WSLIEQLRTIPDIP

-239 ATVTLTAG
+239 ATINITAG
-247 SAGLAVGDKVVVA
+247 SSALAVGDKVVLAV
-260 IPGINALDV
+260 PGINALDV

-283 VASSVAASGTL
+283 LASTVAASGTL
-294 DVAVTFDQ
+294 DVTVTWDL
-302 DLVVIPATVAANTA
+302 DLVVIPASIAANEA

-349 AKYEKSSLDGLT
+349 AKYEKSSIDGLT
-361 VHCNSGAEIG
+361 VHANSGENIG
-371 KLSTDSRYDMLLC
+371 ALSTDSRYDMILA

>member
-29 ADRNIA
+29 ADRAIA
-35 AEMQGKDNGDVIYYK
+35 AEMQGKDNGDIIYYK

-55 QAEISDVDMGNP
+55 QAEISDVSMGNP
-67 ANTGLDS
+67 ANTGLAS
-74 LNIANPTPIKHRQV
+74 LDIASATPVKHRQV
-88 PVRIKD
+88 PVKIKD
-94 AYVMYN
+94 ARVMYN
-100 VKAVEK
+100 VKAIEK
-106 QITSLGKDKAM
+106 QITSLGKDIAM
-117 AKIGQKLAKKAVK
+117 GKIGQKLAKKAVK
-130 NVIGEDIAYI
+130 NVIGEDILTI

-174 VWGDLTSK
+174 VWGDLTAK

-188 CALAEPRFGK
+188 CALAEPRFGR

-239 ATVTLTAG
+239 ATITITAG
-247 SAGLAVGDKVVVA
+247 SSALAVGDKVVLAV
-260 IPGINALDV
+260 PGINALDV

-283 VASSVAASGTL
+283 LESSVAAAGTL
-294 DVAVTFDQ
+294 DVTVTWDL
-302 DLVVIPATVAANTA
+302 DLVVIPASVAANAA

-349 AKYEKSSLDGLT
+349 AKYEKSSIDGLT
-361 VHCNSGAEIG
+361 VHANSGENIG
-371 KLSTDSRYDMLLC
+371 ALSTDSRYDMILC

>member
-29 ADRNIA
+29 ADRAIA
-35 AEMQGKDNGDVIYYK
+35 AEMQGKDNGDIIYYK

-55 QAEISDVDMGNP
+55 QAEISDVSMGVTPNSGL
-67 ANTGLDS
+67 ANLD
-74 LNIANPTPIKHRQV
+74 IASATPVKHRQV
-88 PVRIKD
+88 PVKIKD
-94 AYVMYN
+94 ARVMYN
-100 VKAVEK
+100 VKAIEK
-106 QITSLGKDKAM
+106 QITSLGKDIAM
-117 AKIGQKLAKKAVK
+117 GKIGQKLAKKAVK
-130 NVIGEDIAYI
+130 NVIGEDILTI

-174 VWGDLTSK
+174 VWGDLTAK

-188 CALAEPRFGK
+188 CALAEPRFGR

-239 ATVTLTAG
+239 ATITITAG
-247 SAGLAVGDKVVVA
+247 SSALAVGDKVVLAV
-260 IPGINALDV
+260 PGINALDV

-283 VASSVAASGTL
+283 LTSSVAAAGTL
-294 DVAVTFDQ
+294 DVTVTWDL
-302 DLVVIPATVAANTA
+302 DLVVIPATVAANAA

-349 AKYEKSSLDGLT
+349 AKYEKSSIDGLT
-361 VHCNSGAEIG
+361 VHANSGENIG
-371 KLSTDSRYDMLLC
+371 ALSTDSRYDMILA

>member
-29 ADRNIA
+29 ADRAIA
-35 AEMQGKDNGDVIYYK
+35 AEMQGKDNGDIIYYK

-55 QAEISDVDMGNP
+55 QAEISDVSMGNP
-67 ANTGLDS
+67 ANTGLAS
-74 LNIANPTPIKHRQV
+74 LDIASATPVKHRQV
-88 PVRIKD
+88 PVKIKD
-94 AYVMYN
+94 ARVMYN
-100 VKAVEK
+100 VKAIEK
-106 QITSLGKDKAM
+106 QITSLGKDIAM
-117 AKIGQKLAKKAVK
+117 GKIGQKLAKKAVK
-130 NVIGEDIAYI
+130 NVIGEDILTI

-174 VWGDLTSK
+174 VWGDLTAK

-188 CALAEPRFGK
+188 CALAEPRFGR

-247 SAGLAVGDKVVVA
+247 SSALAVGDKVVIA

-283 VASSVAASGTL
+283 LDSTVAAAGTV
-294 DVAVTFDQ
+294 DVTVTWDL
-302 DLVVIPATVAANTA
+302 DLVVIPASVAANAA

-349 AKYEKSSLDGLT
+349 AKYEKSSIDGLT
-361 VHCNSGAEIG
+361 VHANSGENIG
-371 KLSTDSRYDMLLC
+371 ALSTDSRYDMILC